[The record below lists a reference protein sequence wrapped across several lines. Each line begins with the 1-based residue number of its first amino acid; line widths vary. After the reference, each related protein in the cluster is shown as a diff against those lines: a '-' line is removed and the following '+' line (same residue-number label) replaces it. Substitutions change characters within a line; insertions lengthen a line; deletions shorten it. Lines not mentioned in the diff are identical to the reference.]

1 MAQIGDWGGVKLLN
15 KCIMIGRLTRDPE
28 MSYTQS
34 GIARCRF
41 TLAVERGFTGS
52 DGQKQV
58 DFIDVVTWRTL
69 AENCNKYLRKGLM
82 TAVVGRLEIRSYE
95 GQDGQKRRVAEVVAD
110 EVRFL
115 EWPKDGASGQAQQ
128 QTDFAA
134 MFEGREVDLDDLPF

>member
-1 MAQIGDWGGVKLLN
+1 MLN

-58 DFIDVVTWRTL
+58 DFIDVVTWRNQ
-69 AENCNKYLRKGLM
+69 AESCSKYLRKGLM

-95 GQDGQKRRVAEVVAD
+95 GNDGQKRRVAEVVAD

-115 EWPKDGASGQAQQ
+115 EWPKDSGQAQQ
-128 QTDFAA
+128 QD
-134 MFEGREVDLDDLPF
+134 MSFEDIARAFGTGVDDDTDLPFN

>member
-1 MAQIGDWGGVKLLN
+1 MLN
-15 KCIMIGRLTRDPE
+15 KCILIGRLTRDPE
-28 MSYTQS
+28 LSYTTS
-34 GIARCRF
+34 GVARLRF
-41 TLAVERGFTGS
+41 SLAVERNFTGA
-52 DGQKQV
+52 DGKRPV
-58 DFIDVVTWRTL
+58 DYIDVVAWRAL

-95 GQDGQKRRVAEVVAD
+95 TQDGQKRRVAEVVAD